1 MKLEKLGV
9 KPKDFLLIPNFI
21 TYIRFL
27 MIPLLLVFFFLGRT
41 TKNNVYIIGT
51 VICLAISALS
61 DVFDGFAARK
71 LGQVSQLG
79 RMLDPIADKLTLIA
93 VAVCMCFF
101 APSVIPLMLILV
113 VKDLLM
119 LIGGIVVVSNKIPL
133 PASKWYGKAST
144 VIFYLSTGT
153 IVFLKAVFNIENT
166 TLDVILYIITALA
179 MAFSLANYLH
189 MYIGIM
195 RNRGDGEK

>member
-101 APSVIPLMLILV
+101 APSVIPLKHHIRCDIIYYHRAGYGFLSCQLSAYV
-113 VKDLLM
+113 YRHHEEPRRRRKVTS
-119 LIGGIVVVSNKIPL
+119 IGGIICFAADAESDR
-133 PASKWYGKAST
+133 
-144 VIFYLSTGT
+144 LS
-153 IVFLKAVFNIENT
+153 
-166 TLDVILYIITALA
+166 
-179 MAFSLANYLH
+179 FS
-189 MYIGIM
+189 
-195 RNRGDGEK
+195 